1 MSEGGH
7 CTHLAAP
14 HILRTEKFLCALAYA
29 PTVVSLKWVYDCLEK
44 DTVLGMSLLTRL
56 TSDPKLYPL
65 RDRENEKKYEFLLDE
80 SVSRARDNRGQLF
93 KNYQVYISNSL
104 SVHSALL
111 RIVETNSG
119 EARVVSSTIK
129 GRARIMRT
137 DYVRAVNQILICDP
151 TAEDQ
156 GLRNKFQEEVKPGNL
171 KAGVYTPEWI
181 LRSVLRQ
188 KIAEDADIIISP

>member
-29 PTVVSLKWVYDCLEK
+29 PTVVSLKWVYDSLEK

-65 RDRENEKKYEFLLDE
+65 RDSENEKKYQFSLDE
-80 SVSRARDNRGQLF
+80 SVSRARDNHGQLF

-111 RIVETNSG
+111 RIVEANSG

-137 DYVRAVNQILICDP
+137 DYLRPVNQILICDP

-156 GLRNKFQEEVKPGNL
+156 GLRNKFQEEVRAGNL
-171 KAGVYTPEWI
+171 IAGIYTPEWI

-188 KIAEDADIIISP
+188 KIAEDADIVISP

>member
-29 PTVVSLKWVYDCLEK
+29 PTVVSLKWVYDSLEK

-56 TSDPKLYPL
+56 TADPKLYPL
-65 RDRENEKKYEFLLDE
+65 RDRENEKKYEFSLDE
-80 SVSRARDNRGQLF
+80 SVSRARDNHGQLF

-111 RIVETNSG
+111 RIVETNGG

-137 DYVRAVNQILICDP
+137 DYVRPVDQILICDP

-156 GLRNKFQEEVKPGNL
+156 GLRNKFQEEVRAGNL
-171 KAGVYTPEWI
+171 IAGIYTPEWI

-188 KIAEDADIIISP
+188 KIAEDADIVISP

>member
-29 PTVVSLKWVYDCLEK
+29 PTVVSLKWVYDSLEK

-65 RDRENEKKYEFLLDE
+65 RDSENEKKYQFSLDE
-80 SVSRARDNRGQLF
+80 SVSRARDNHGQLF

-111 RIVETNSG
+111 RIVEANSG

-137 DYVRAVNQILICDP
+137 DYVRPVNQILICDP

-156 GLRNKFQEEVKPGNL
+156 GLRNKFQEEVRAGNL
-171 KAGVYTPEWI
+171 IAGIYTPEWI

-188 KIAEDADIIISP
+188 KIAEDADIVISP

>member
-29 PTVVSLKWVYDCLEK
+29 PIVASLKWVYDCLEK

-65 RDRENEKKYEFLLDE
+65 RDRENEKKYQFSLDE
-80 SVSRARDNRGQLF
+80 SVSRARDNHRQLF

-104 SVHSALL
+104 STHSALL
-111 RIVETNSG
+111 RIVETNGG
-119 EARVVSSTIK
+119 EARVVSNTIK

-137 DYVRAVNQILICDP
+137 DYIRPVDQILICDP

-156 GLRNKFQEEVKPGNL
+156 GLRNKFQQEVRTGNL
-171 KAGVYTPEWI
+171 KAGIYTPEWI
-181 LRSVLRQ
+181 LRNVLRQ
-188 KIAEDADIIISP
+188 KFAEDADIVISP

>member
-1 MSEGGH
+1 
-7 CTHLAAP
+7 
-14 HILRTEKFLCALAYA
+14 LRTEKFLCALAYA
-29 PTVVSLKWVYDCLEK
+29 PTVVSLKWVYDSLEK

-65 RDRENEKKYEFLLDE
+65 RDSENEKKYQFSLDE
-80 SVSRARDNRGQLF
+80 SVSRARDNHGQLF

-111 RIVETNSG
+111 RIVEANSG

-137 DYVRAVNQILICDP
+137 DYLRPVNQILICDP

-156 GLRNKFQEEVKPGNL
+156 GLRNKFQEEVRAGNL
-171 KAGVYTPEWI
+171 IAGIYTPEWI

-188 KIAEDADIIISP
+188 KIAEDADIVISP